1 MSTTNPNHPL
11 GMVGRDELAALL
23 GASQASDMLAAA
35 DTKRT
40 ALPGVS
46 SSRKQH
52 ADDDISRLDRSQ
64 AAALVAR
71 QFASGASEGVTRHRA
86 AGKRKMEHQ
95 LLAGDLMN
103 DRGRERAPEEED
115 VLEFYEK
122 RDEEDGFAIRKRTKT
137 EAAVLLRQRDGSD
150 RRRRHSSSSESESGE
165 SSSSSD
171 ESSHSRNRS
180 RRRRGI
186 RSGSRSRS
194 SSSSSDFDDS
204 ADRRRRRARERRV
217 KSRDQLDRSRKEED
231 REELRRR
238 DKQETVE
245 GDGRIDVDLNC
256 QKKQQ
261 LASDDEDDT
270 IPPST
275 KNTDTTQ
282 MESNQNRKSPSKSES
297 SDDSSTSSSDEEFS
311 TSSSSSED
319 STLDQP
325 LPSTVSKPLFVPKSK
340 RGTIAEIEAQQQKL
354 EDVEKRKLMEK
365 ERRTI
370 QSRALVAEAVSMA
383 EKNRAVS
390 SAAVGEAEEFDVGE
404 AGTDFIPIPDDSDP
418 NDDSPELVQAERDAW
433 EVRELLRIL
442 REFDK
447 AAEAE
452 REKREI
458 ERRRNMT
465 DEERLTE
472 AGYRA
477 PGEARRCQGDKDGK
491 SGMKYL
497 QRYHHRGAFYMDDDT
512 LEKAG
517 ENDVR
522 HRAAEYSRAAT
533 GEDKIDKSALPEV
546 MQVKKF
552 GFAGYSTKYKG
563 LAKEDTT
570 DKQLDFL
577 PVRHAGRRCDYQHLA
592 CAMKMD
598 SEIKQRITT
607 VRSKKNTP
615 VRIGKYWSTE
625 RIVFRSVEFRM
636 IQVP

>member
-1 MSTTNPNHPL
+1 MSTANPNHPL

-71 QFASGASEGVTRHRA
+71 QFASGTSEGVTRHRA

-103 DRGRERAPEEED
+103 DRGRERAAEEED

-122 RDEEDGFAIRKRTKT
+122 GDEEDGFAIRKRTKT
-137 EAAVLLRQRDGSD
+137 EAAVLLRKQRDGSD
-150 RRRRHSSSSESESGE
+150 RRRRHSSSSESESGN

-171 ESSHSRNRS
+171 ESSRSRNRS

-194 SSSSSDFDDS
+194 SSSSSDSDDS

-217 KSRDQLDRSRKEED
+217 KSRDQLDQSRKEDD
-231 REELRRR
+231 REELPRR

-270 IPPST
+270 ITPST

-282 MESNQNRKSPSKSES
+282 MESYQNRKSPSKSES
-297 SDDSSTSSSDEEFS
+297 SDDSSSSSSSSDEELS

-404 AGTDFIPIPDDSDP
+404 AGIDFIPIPDDSDP
-418 NDDSPELVQAERDAW
+418 TDDSPELVQAERDAW

-465 DEERLTE
+465 DEERLKE
-472 AGYRA
+472 VGYRA
-477 PGEARRCQGDKDGK
+477 PGEARRRQGDKDGK

-570 DKQLDFL
+570 DKKLDFL
-577 PVRHAGRRCDYQHLA
+577 PVRHASRSGQKREDRR
-592 CAMKMD
+592 
-598 SEIKQRITT
+598 R
-607 VRSKKNTP
+607 
-615 VRIGKYWSTE
+615 
-625 RIVFRSVEFRM
+625 
-636 IQVP
+636 